1 MKFLEFLFALLQRF
15 INFEPA
21 RIRDIK
27 EQAAKW
33 EEDNKGKDNLLGKAL
48 KFQEQWWMQVLFAI
62 LLLVSVKAVSNWL
75 MSTSEG
81 LEEDEE
87 DEEVGM
93 KLPKKYNLLG

>member
-15 INFEPA
+15 INFDPA
-21 RIRDIK
+21 RIATIK

-33 EEDNKGKDNLLGKAL
+33 EAENKEKDNWLGKAL
-48 KFQEQWWMQVLFAI
+48 KFQEQWWMQILFAI
-62 LLLVSVKAVSNWL
+62 LLLVGVKAVSNWL